1 MSFRTEKKYLV
12 TNNRYFDLFRYFQ
25 LNNIKEIFE
34 QRVVSSIYFDN
45 DTFSI
50 YQDSIEGIVP
60 RKKIR
65 IRHYSNTEKFKLEEK
80 ISSVEGRFKI
90 SKVTNKSNEILQ
102 KGIMDK
108 NYLFLKPKV
117 IVNYKR
123 NYFSFHNLRFTLDT
137 NIYYEKYVFN
147 KKNNV
152 QFKDEMKIL
161 ELKGPK
167 ELAYN
172 EIIQKIPFKEIRFSK
187 YCRAVSSIFSVK
199 KQFIDEERKTFLC

>member
-1 MSFRTEKKYLV
+1 MTFRTEKKYLI
-12 TNNRYFDLFRYFQ
+12 TNDRYFDLFRYFQ
-25 LNNIKEIFE
+25 SNNIKEIFE
-34 QRVVSSIYFDN
+34 ERIVRSIYFDN

-137 NIYYEKYVFN
+137 NIYYENMYLTKKTMFN
-147 KKNNV
+147 
-152 QFKDEMKIL
+152 
-161 ELKGPK
+161 LKM
-167 ELAYN
+167 
-172 EIIQKIPFKEIRFSK
+172 R
-187 YCRAVSSIFSVK
+187 
-199 KQFIDEERKTFLC
+199 